1 MPDLHHSRRI
11 APFWCRRRSAAHAIP
26 RGRRDLS
33 PAFWIGMTFAHN
45 FCE

>member
-1 MPDLHHSRRI
+1 MVLLPLPFRRES
-11 APFWCRRRSAAHAIP
+11 CAIP

-33 PAFWIGMTFAHN
+33 PAFWVGMTFAHN